1 MGEIPDDYYN
11 LAERI
16 EDAFDKIDSD
26 TCVDLRETDS
36 EYTKKWNE
44 IIKLQ
49 KDFPVIP
56 KITGGD
62 GAASLSAEEHGA
74 LVRYLYLKNAMEN
87 IERKQIYFRGHTD
100 NFACLKKIG
109 AI

>member
-16 EDAFDKIDSD
+16 EDIFDEIDSD
-26 TCVDLRETDS
+26 TCVDLRDIDS
-36 EYTKKWNE
+36 EYTKKWDE
-44 IIKLQ
+44 TIRLK

-56 KITGGD
+56 QITERD
-62 GAASLSAEEHGA
+62 GAVSLSAEEHKA
-74 LVRYLYLKNAMEN
+74 LVRYLGLKNEMEN
-87 IERKQIYFRGHTD
+87 MERKQIYFRGHTD
-100 NFACLKKIG
+100 NFAYLKRIG